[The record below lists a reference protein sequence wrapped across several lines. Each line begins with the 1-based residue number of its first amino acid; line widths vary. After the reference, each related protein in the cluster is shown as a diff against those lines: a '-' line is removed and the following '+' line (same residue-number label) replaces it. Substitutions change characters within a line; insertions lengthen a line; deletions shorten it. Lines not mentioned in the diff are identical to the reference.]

1 MAVTLVALDFSRPV
15 QPLFEQASRVGIVHS
30 VFPKALNIVVADT
43 LFVLLSVEAPRMPNS
58 ARLPA
63 YVMEQLYRKLSP
75 GMEVCIG
82 DGRLSIPMLD
92 LSIHL
97 PRGAPWEPVPVIA
110 ARSWCRA
117 TVARH
122 ARLLARHLAERA
134 LPDGLA
140 PLVKPLL
147 LHQAAKETPLAKIAL
162 PLLRLLM
169 DASRH
174 EDMAGVEA
182 AVRGLAG
189 LGPGLTP
196 SGDDTLGGFVGVIA
210 LSPSFR
216 MPVATPLVGVPSLFP
231 NRRNDRTG
239 HPQGVSLLGFT
250 REDGESLASLIVNTA
265 RPRTTILSATLL
277 AHAARGELAEH
288 VGELLTALT
297 LPPEHSEAVLRA
309 ADRVLA
315 YGACSGGDTLLG
327 LLLGL
332 QASGI
337 AYPVDC
343 IGEDH
348 GHTGA
353 TQAEHVL

>member
-1 MAVTLVALDFSRPV
+1 MAVTLVAFDFSRPV
-15 QPLFEQASRVGIVHS
+15 QPLFEQAAQVGIVHS
-30 VFPKALNIVVADT
+30 AFSKALNIVVADM

-82 DGRLSIPMLD
+82 DSRLYIPTLD

-97 PRGAPWEPVPVIA
+97 PRRAAWEPVPMIA

-122 ARLLARHLAERA
+122 ARLLAQHLAERA
-134 LPDGLA
+134 LQDGLA

-216 MPVATPLVGVPSLFP
+216 MP
-231 NRRNDRTG
+231 
-239 HPQGVSLLGFT
+239 GFT
-250 REDGESLASLIVNTA
+250 REDGESLASLIANTA
-265 RPRTTILSATLL
+265 RPRTTLLSATLL

-288 VGELLTALT
+288 VGELLMALT
-297 LPPEHSEAVLRA
+297 LPLGHSEAVLRA

-315 YGACSGGDTLLG
+315 FGACSGGDTLLG

-337 AYPVDC
+337 TYPVDC
-343 IGEDH
+343 IGEDY
-348 GHTGA
+348 GHT
-353 TQAEHVL
+353 